1 MAFDSWHG
9 SLSPINFVPVEI
21 LSSACKCQYI
31 LWLPFVAGLKVTS
44 DALIGKS
51 NWDVLFQQPN
61 FFSKYK
67 YIIFPCLIVFL
78 NLASIPPSLGLN
90 DFHHLNV
97 YLVHA
102 IAIKNLYFVTVVCLI
117 ICSFHTTISELMV
130 KRQYLCSV
138 SRCSKATGFPQQHSQ
153 NWFFAF
159 ISCELQAFRAFH
171 NKLSCTLIWF
181 FFKSVIFRSFSPFM
195 TLLSKISDIVSCLSL
210 SFIHSCNL
218 TTQKSCE

>member
-1 MAFDSWHG
+1 M
-9 SLSPINFVPVEI
+9 PVEI
-21 LSSACKCQYI
+21 LSSACKRQYI
-31 LWLPFVAGLKVTS
+31 LWLPFVTGLKVTS

-67 YIIFPCLIVFL
+67 YKIFPCLIVCL

-90 DFHHLNV
+90 DFLHLNV

-102 IAIKNLYFVTVVCLI
+102 IAIKNLCFVTVACLI

-153 NWFFAF
+153 N
-159 ISCELQAFRAFH
+159 
-171 NKLSCTLIWF
+171 
-181 FFKSVIFRSFSPFM
+181 
-195 TLLSKISDIVSCLSL
+195 
-210 SFIHSCNL
+210 
-218 TTQKSCE
+218 